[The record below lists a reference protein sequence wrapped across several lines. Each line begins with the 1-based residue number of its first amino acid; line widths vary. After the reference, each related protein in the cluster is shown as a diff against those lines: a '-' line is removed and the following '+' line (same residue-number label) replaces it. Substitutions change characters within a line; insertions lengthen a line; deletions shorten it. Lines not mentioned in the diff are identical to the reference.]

1 MRTKKSESWFDTLKT
16 VVIAVLI
23 ALVVRTFAYE
33 PFNIPSGSMVP
44 TLLEG
49 DYLFVS
55 KFSYGYSRHTVAF
68 GAPLFDGRI
77 LGGEPERGDVAVFM
91 LPSDPSIDYIKRV
104 IGLPGDRIQM
114 IGGILHINGEAVER
128 ELVSTY
134 ETTNGFG
141 QREFGEIYI
150 ETLPNGRQHYIRE
163 VSDSAAGD
171 DTDVY
176 TVPEGHYF
184 MMGDN
189 RDRSQDS
196 RAIANIAGRPTD
208 SIPDVNLIRND
219 AGQVVQFRPVGFI
232 PVENLVGR
240 AEFLWFSLEDGSF
253 WQFWRWPTELRWERM
268 FQGIE

>member
-1 MRTKKSESWFDTLKT
+1 MR
-16 VVIAVLI
+16 
-23 ALVVRTFAYE
+23 R
-33 PFNIPSGSMVP
+33 
-44 TLLEG
+44 
-49 DYLFVS
+49 
-55 KFSYGYSRHTVAF
+55 
-68 GAPLFDGRI
+68 LFDGRI

-104 IGLPGDRIQM
+104 IGLPGDRIQV

-171 DTDVY
+171 DTDEY
-176 TVPEGHYF
+176 IVPEGHYF

-196 RAIANIAGRPTD
+196 RAIAPMAGAADRLDPRGQ
-208 SIPDVNLIRND
+208 PDPQR
-219 AGQVVQFRPVGFI
+219 
-232 PVENLVGR
+232 
-240 AEFLWFSLEDGSF
+240 
-253 WQFWRWPTELRWERM
+253 
-268 FQGIE
+268 